1 MRNPNMQKIISMSFM
16 AAICLFNNGVN
27 AEMLNRVVAIVEK
40 EVVLDRELTREAYAI
55 TAKMKASQIRIP
67 PEMIL
72 RKQVLERLI
81 IQKLQFQLAQRSG
94 IIVGDEML
102 QAAIVNIANGN
113 KMTVEAFKGTLAK
126 QGLSYAE
133 FQKKVRHEIV
143 LEQLRLREIS
153 SRIKVSNREAEHYLE
168 THKGMNDDVSYHL
181 GHILVSLPEDAQAN
195 AIQAA
200 HKKANDIVEKL
211 RTGNDFRQLAL
222 AVSEGNKALTGGDL
236 GWRTIKQMP
245 TVFTE
250 IVPTLK
256 KGDIAEPIR
265 SPSGFHVIK
274 VLGLKGIIDTNETH
288 LVTKTNARHI
298 LIKTNEI
305 MNDDEARKK
314 LLTLKS
320 RIKEGDHFETLARSH
335 SDDTASSLK
344 GGDLGWVTSGVLVP
358 IFEKT
363 MNSLKIGQISEP
375 IQTSFG
381 WHLIQVLARKE
392 QDNSADY
399 SLNQVKEQIRRRKIE
414 EETELWMRRLRNE
427 AYVKIYLERL

>member
-1 MRNPNMQKIISMSFM
+1 M
-16 AAICLFNNGVN
+16 AAMCLFNSPAK
-27 AEMLNRVVAIVEK
+27 AELLNRVIAIVEK
-40 EVVLDRELTREAYAI
+40 EVVLDRELTQEAHAI
-55 TAKMKASQIRIP
+55 TAKMKANQMRVP

-94 IIVGDEML
+94 IKVGDEML
-102 QAAIVNIANGN
+102 TAAIANIAKGN
-113 KMTVEAFKGTLAK
+113 KMSVEAFKGTLAK
-126 QGLSYAE
+126 QGLNYGE

-153 SRIKVSNREAEHYLE
+153 SRIKVSDREAEHYLE

-181 GHILVSLPEDAQAN
+181 GHILVSLPEDAQAKG
-195 AIQAA
+195 IQAA
-200 HKKANDIVEKL
+200 HAKADDIVAKL
-211 RTGNDFRQLAL
+211 RTGEDFKQLAV

-245 TVFTE
+245 TVFTD

-288 LVTKTNARHI
+288 LVTKTKARHI

-305 MNDDEARKK
+305 MNDEEARKK
-314 LLTLKS
+314 LLKLKG

-363 MNSLKIGQISEP
+363 MNSLEIGQISAP
-375 IQTSFG
+375 VQTSFG
-381 WHLIQVLARKE
+381 WHLIQVLERKE
-392 QDNSADY
+392 QDNSADH
-399 SLNQVKEQIRRRKIE
+399 SINQVKEQIRRRKIE

>member
-1 MRNPNMQKIISMSFM
+1 MRNPNMQKIMIMSFM
-16 AAICLFNNGVN
+16 VGIYLLNNVTS
-27 AEMLNRVVAIVEK
+27 AETLDRIIAVVEK
-40 EVVLDRELTREAYAI
+40 EVVLDRELTQESLAI
-55 TAKMKASQIRIP
+55 VAKMKASQMRVP

-94 IIVGDEML
+94 IKVSDAML
-102 QAAIVNIANGN
+102 QAAIMNIAKGN
-113 KMTVEAFKGTLAK
+113 KMSVEAFKGTLVK
-126 QGLSYAE
+126 QGLSYRE
-133 FQKKVRHEIV
+133 FQKKVRHEII

-153 SRIKVSNREAEHYLE
+153 SRIKVSDREAEHYLE

-181 GHILVSLPEDAQAN
+181 GHILVSLPEDAQAKE
-195 AIQAA
+195 IQAA
-200 HKKANDIVEKL
+200 EAKANDIVTKL
-211 RTGNDFRQLAL
+211 RTGEDFRQLAV

-245 TVFTE
+245 TVFTD

-256 KGDIAEPIR
+256 KGNIADPIR

-288 LVTKTNARHI
+288 LVTKTKARHI

-305 MNDDEARKK
+305 MNDEEARKK
-314 LLTLKS
+314 LLKLKG

-335 SDDTASSLK
+335 SEDTASSLK

-358 IFEKT
+358 IFEKA
-363 MNSLKIGQISEP
+363 MNSLEIGQISEP

-381 WHLIQVLARKE
+381 WHLIQVLERKE

-414 EETELWMRRLRNE
+414 EETELWMRRLRSE